1 MKQDANAVTL
11 EYVNRWGD
19 HHTLAL
25 YRDSYAMGGGFAI
38 SALDA
43 TDPADSEYLSPWSD
57 ITVNIPDNPDA
68 AWWCAT
74 EGNVIIDT
82 NNNSKELVDA
92 LVGAGIITLTDR
104 VCYSGYCT
112 YPFAKVAPWA
122 MEAMCTYEETRK
134 VDALLDAHGELR
146 IKDHLR
152 MQEPLSLRGAAE
164 QARQASEQLTQ
175 DTPGISPTR
184 ENNR

>member
-82 NNNSKELVDA
+82 NNNSKELVNA

-104 VCYSGYCT
+104 VCHSGYCT

-122 MEAMCTYEETRK
+122 MEAMCTYEETIDRLTADRQAERQP
-134 VDALLDAHGELR
+134 DA
-146 IKDHLR
+146 
-152 MQEPLSLRGAAE
+152 PTLRGAAE

-175 DTPGISPTR
+175 DTPGISPAR

>member
-1 MKQDANAVTL
+1 
-11 EYVNRWGD
+11 
-19 HHTLAL
+19 
-25 YRDSYAMGGGFAI
+25 MGGGFAI

-122 MEAMCTYEETRK
+122 MEAMCTYEETIDRLTADRQAERQP
-134 VDALLDAHGELR
+134 DA
-146 IKDHLR
+146 
-152 MQEPLSLRGAAE
+152 PTLRGAAE

-175 DTPGISPTR
+175 DTPRISPTR

>member
-1 MKQDANAVTL
+1 MGQNDKAVTL
-11 EYVNRWGD
+11 EYENHWGD
-19 HHTLAL
+19 HYTLAL
-25 YRDSYAMGGGFAI
+25 YKDSYAMGGGLAI

-43 TDPADSEYLSPWSD
+43 TDPADGEYLSPWSD
-57 ITVNIPDNPDA
+57 ITVNIPNNPDA
-68 AWWCAT
+68 AWWCST
-74 EGNVIIDT
+74 DGNVIIDT

-92 LVGAGIITLTDR
+92 LIGAGIITLTDR

-122 MEAMCTYEETRK
+122 MEAMGTYEETIDRLTADRQAERQP
-134 VDALLDAHGELR
+134 DA
-146 IKDHLR
+146 
-152 MQEPLSLRGAAE
+152 PTLRGAAE

-175 DTPGISPTR
+175 DTPGISPAK

>member
-82 NNNSKELVDA
+82 NNNSKEQVESYKAEKAAAREEREDGLTATAKASRDA
-92 LVGAGIITLTDR
+92 SQALAGDPW
-104 VCYSGYCT
+104 SEWQ
-112 YPFAKVAPWA
+112 AP
-122 MEAMCTYEETRK
+122 EP
-134 VDALLDAHGELR
+134 AL
-146 IKDHLR
+146 
-152 MQEPLSLRGAAE
+152 
-164 QARQASEQLTQ
+164 
-175 DTPGISPTR
+175 
-184 ENNR
+184 

>member
-25 YRDSYAMGGGFAI
+25 YRDSYTMGGGFAI

-104 VCYSGYCT
+104 VCHSGYCT

-122 MEAMCTYEETRK
+122 MEAMGTYEETIDRLT
-134 VDALLDAHGELR
+134 VDRQAERQPDA
-146 IKDHLR
+146 
-152 MQEPLSLRGAAE
+152 PTLRGAAE

-175 DTPGISPTR
+175 DTPGISPAR

>member
-25 YRDSYAMGGGFAI
+25 YRDFYAMGGGFAI

-92 LVGAGIITLTDR
+92 LVGAGIITLMDR
-104 VCYSGYCT
+104 VCHSGSCT

-122 MEAMCTYEETRK
+122 MESMGTYEETIDRLTADRQAERQP
-134 VDALLDAHGELR
+134 DA
-146 IKDHLR
+146 
-152 MQEPLSLRGAAE
+152 PTLRGAAE

-175 DTPGISPTR
+175 DTPGISPAR

>member
-1 MKQDANAVTL
+1 
-11 EYVNRWGD
+11 
-19 HHTLAL
+19 
-25 YRDSYAMGGGFAI
+25 MGGGFAI

-104 VCYSGYCT
+104 VCHSGYCT

-122 MEAMCTYEETRK
+122 MEAMGTYKETIDRLTADRQAERQP
-134 VDALLDAHGELR
+134 DA
-146 IKDHLR
+146 
-152 MQEPLSLRGAAE
+152 PTLRGAAE